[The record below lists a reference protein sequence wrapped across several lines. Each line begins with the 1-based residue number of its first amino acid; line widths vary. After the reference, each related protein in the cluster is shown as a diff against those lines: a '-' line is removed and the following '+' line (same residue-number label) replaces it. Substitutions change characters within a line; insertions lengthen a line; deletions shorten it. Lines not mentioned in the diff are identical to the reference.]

1 METED
6 IKEVLTELGFKLRD
20 RGPYW
25 QTNALWRNGN
35 NFTAVQIYKDSG
47 VWRDYV
53 DDTSFL
59 GDNSLFQKF

>member
-6 IKEVLTELGFKLRD
+6 IKEVLLELGFKLRD

-25 QTNALWRNGN
+25 QTNALWRNGD

-53 DDTSFL
+53 DGTSF
-59 GDNSLFQKF
+59 